1 MSISWSDWV
10 EPKKGSYNN
19 SALSS
24 FDRGIDLA
32 RAAGVKVLIMVE
44 ESPSWARDS
53 DNKNSPP
60 RNNADLADFV
70 RFLATRYRGKVEG
83 YEIWNEP
90 NLKWAWPSGPNPA
103 QYARMLKAV
112 SPAVKLGDP
121 AAKVVFAG
129 TFTSDY
135 RFLEGAE
142 LHGGRHRLQ
151 HARVLRGVRAARPR
165 PLQVRLV
172 PDLIALD
179 LAPGSGSRGSGR
191 SPQGRRCCGAGSSC
205 CRSREPSSGSPSSTM
220 ISTFTPAARA
230 RSMPRSKL
238 RERAVVV
245 RPLLRLDPIRP
256 ADAHP
261 GPLGVGVGERRG
273 RLVLNR
279 AAHAPGQVR
288 HDAGLGGTGTGG
300 RRRAP
305 ASRPDR
311 AMTKSRR
318 HGPRA

>member
-1 MSISWSDWV
+1 MSRPHARGPWRRLFVIALSGLLAGALLPAGASAAQTGVVPDLTWGVSRSVQDQTAAALTDSHAKWARMSISWSDWV

-135 RFLEGAE
+135 HFLEGAY
-142 LHGGRHRLQ
+142 
-151 HARVLRGVRAARPR
+151 AA
-165 PLQVRLV
+165 V
-172 PDLIALD
+172 PDLGAYFD
-179 LAPGSGSRGSGR
+179 VMGTHAYTYKSAPPERLWRDSNGR
-191 SPQGRRCCGAGSSC
+191 I
-205 CRSREPSSGSPSSTM
+205 SPSAFAGYRELRRTMLAHGIPKPIWVTEFGWSTA
-220 ISTFTPAARA
+220 TNRARA
-230 RSMPRSKL
+230 
-238 RERAVVV
+238 
-245 RPLLRLDPIRP
+245 
-256 ADAHP
+256 
-261 GPLGVGVGERRG
+261 
-273 RLVLNR
+273 
-279 AAHAPGQVR
+279 
-288 HDAGLGGTGTGG
+288 
-300 RRRAP
+300 
-305 ASRPDR
+305 
-311 AMTKSRR
+311 
-318 HGPRA
+318 